1 MAGGGAGGSCARG
14 GRALAA
20 MLASTQAL
28 QRIPGHVGRSKFR
41 NDSRCPKVTSEPA
54 RRRLQPEPVS
64 SANCAVVRL
73 RACEVD
79 LMRHRG
85 HWAGIGYE
93 GALFEASCIV
103 RIAVAPV
110 EIELA
115 WPLPAAP
122 SSTTLLRALL
132 RRSQRLD
139 AGETAI
145 ELLQSPQLPGY
156 DPRPSSQSTVH
167 PRTRRLEDAK
177 RLGFSACALPRLG
190 RPWHPSLVRVI
201 PALAVR
207 KSLAVPHPWAPAARP
222 GPSRPS

>member
-1 MAGGGAGGSCARG
+1 MKVHC
-14 GRALAA
+14 
-20 MLASTQAL
+20 
-28 QRIPGHVGRSKFR
+28 
-41 NDSRCPKVTSEPA
+41 SRP
-54 RRRLQPEPVS
+54 R
-64 SANCAVVRL
+64 
-73 RACEVD
+73 
-79 LMRHRG
+79 
-85 HWAGIGYE
+85 
-93 GALFEASCIV
+93 ALFEASCIV

-207 KSLAVPHPWAPAARP
+207 KSLAVPHLGHRLLVQAKSAKLVHAIVPRR
-222 GPSRPS
+222 GGDSCSSRIHRLFRRYAIESVVT